1 MIVSRSAFLLV
12 PGRRI
17 GGAMSLHPQPWPE
30 PAEEITRAVL
40 AMYGGRRAPL
50 PIAVRDELGELF
62 ADAEFAAAFADRGP
76 EGWSPGRLALVTV
89 FQAAENLT
97 DRQAAEAVRDKIS
110 WKYALGLSLDDAG
123 FDYTVLTEFRTRLVD
138 RGMEARVLDLLVAR
152 LVDKGLLKSRG
163 KQRTDSTHIIAAVRQ
178 LNQVELVG
186 ETVRACV
193 EALAVADPDWVSA
206 RLDASWQ
213 RRYGARVDSW
223 RMPASKTQRAALGA
237 DYARDGVALLA
248 AVWDAATPPWL
259 AQLPA
264 VGVLQRVLIQN
275 VVIGVDRG
283 GREVIRLREADT
295 DGLPPGRRRIVS
307 PYDTDARWG
316 GKRDLTWC
324 GYKLHV
330 SESCDAQAPHR
341 LVDRADHVPDAP
353 PNLITN
359 VATTDASVP
368 DVAMTEP
375 IHHDLAR
382 RGLLP
387 DEHYLDS
394 GYPSADL
401 LVSSLTDFGVR
412 LVTPMLADVSPQA
425 RAGEGFD
432 RTGFSVDWEQSR
444 VCCPQGQTSSWWTPA
459 VQRGTEVIV
468 VRFAGEVCQAC
479 PVKAQCTTATRGGR
493 QLTLRPRP
501 IQQALDAARAEQ
513 ATTGWQRRY
522 ARRAGVESTI
532 AQATK
537 VTDTRRARYRGLAK
551 TRLDHNVKATA
562 LNLIR
567 LHAWWNGEILDP
579 RRTTHLQRL
588 ELALAA

>member
-1 MIVSRSAFLLV
+1 
-12 PGRRI
+12 
-17 GGAMSLHPQPWPE
+17 MSLHPQPWPE
-30 PAEEITRAVL
+30 PAEEVSRAVQS
-40 AMYGGRRAPL
+40 MYAGRRAPL
-50 PIAVRDELGELF
+50 PIVVRDELGELF
-62 ADAEFAAAFADRGP
+62 ADAEFAAAFADRGL
-76 EGWSPGRLALVTV
+76 EGWSPGRLMLITV

-110 WKYALGLSLDDAG
+110 WKYALGLSLADAG
-123 FDYTVLTEFRTRLVD
+123 FDYTILTEFRTRLVD
-138 RGMEARVLDLLVAR
+138 HDMQARVLDLLVAR

-178 LNQVELVG
+178 LNQIELVG

-193 EALAVADPDWVSA
+193 EALAVADGDWVSA
-206 RLDASWQ
+206 RLDSSWQ
-213 RRYGARVDSW
+213 RRYGARVDAW
-223 RMPASKTQRAALGA
+223 RMPASKTQRAALGT

-283 GREVIRLREADT
+283 GREVIGLREADT
-295 DGLPPGRRRIVS
+295 DGLPPGRHRIVS

-330 SESCDAQAPHR
+330 SESCDAEAPAGP
-341 LVDRADHVPDAP
+341 VDRAGRVPDTP

-382 RGLLP
+382 RALP
-387 DEHYLDS
+387 PGEHYVDS

-401 LVSSLTDFGVR
+401 LISSLTDFGVR
-412 LVTPMLADVSPQA
+412 LVTPMLADTSPQA

-432 RTGFSVDWEQSR
+432 RSGFTIDWQASTAH
-444 VCCPQGQTSSWWTPA
+444 CPQGKASASWTA
-459 VQRGTEVIV
+459 ATQRGTEVIV
-468 VRFAGEVCQAC
+468 VKFPGEVCQAC
-479 PVKAQCTTATRGGR
+479 PVKANCTTATRGGR

-501 IQQALDAARAEQ
+501 IQQALDTARAEQ
-513 ATTGWQRRY
+513 ATTSWQRRY

-537 VTDTRRARYRGLAK
+537 VTDVRRARYRGLPK
-551 TRLDHNVKATA
+551 TRLDHNVKAAA

-567 LHAWWNGEILDP
+567 LDAWFNGETLDP
-579 RRTTHLQRL
+579 RRTTHLARM
-588 ELALAA
+588 ELAPAA